1 MSRLARARHSF
12 GGCNYHLQFT
22 PKYRRA
28 VFEHP
33 EVQAVCRRAI
43 LEKAAKLNVS
53 VGALEF
59 GPDHIHT
66 FLENC
71 KNYSVSYLVGQ
82 LKGYSSYVMRRECWD
97 IVKKYLWG
105 DHYWGGGYFFESVG
119 RVTDDMVKFYIE
131 RQQLKHW
138 QNGDYEY
145 FNVHTAVKSEGQ
157 TTLIDFAV

>member
-131 RQQLKHW
+131 RQQQKHW